1 MHQAQESFTL
11 HDSLLQQLK
20 VALNDEFVALKNRAI
35 DDIEKNAQKKTQ
47 LLNQLSMLN
56 QEIHT
61 SVSAEEYDQLMQRSA
76 NDLKHCKQQNSV
88 NGKLIE
94 FNLIASRKLSA
105 ILARARDKDSVTYN
119 GHGVTQPR
127 ASMPLGIKA

>member
-1 MHQAQESFTL
+1 MNQAHESFTR
-11 HDSLLQQLK
+11 HETLLKELK
-20 VALNDEFVALKNRAI
+20 AILDAEFTALKNRAI
-35 DDIEKNAQKKTQ
+35 DDIEKNAQKKIQ
-47 LLNQLSMLN
+47 LLNEFSKLNAKTKSLLSSEDFQSMMS
-56 QEIHT
+56 QF
-61 SVSAEEYDQLMQRSA
+61 A
-76 NDLKHCKQQNSV
+76 NDLKYCKQQNSV

-105 ILARARDKDSVTYN
+105 ILAKARDKDSVTYN